1 MMHLC
6 FLSLLIK
13 NAFPK
18 ICPTDDFGIP
28 NPPQSPRPEGEALM
42 DGCVRAASGDR
53 DPATLDVKIW
63 I

>member
-13 NAFPK
+13 NAFTK
-18 ICPTDDFGIP
+18 ICPTDDNGILT
-28 NPPQSPRPEGEALM
+28 PQTRRGGF
-42 DGCVRAASGDR
+42 DGWVCVLASGDH